1 MPIGIV
7 SEEMFREEVRER
19 APLGRNGKKEVPH
32 EIRALAAS
40 EVISGAK
47 LNDVARELGISPQSV
62 SAYKNGATSLATYNK
77 PDEKLKKANDEVKE
91 SIKGVALSKMMEAMN
106 AISEAN
112 LKLSK
117 PNVASAVA
125 RDMSTIVKNM
135 SPNEDGINV
144 DKAVIIYKSPMKEE
158 ADYPV
163 IDVQQGE

>member
-7 SEEMFREEVRER
+7 NEDVFREEVRER
-19 APLGRNGKKEVPH
+19 TPLGRNGKKEVPH

-40 EVISGAK
+40 EAIAGGNKKEIAQ
-47 LNDVARELGISPQSV
+47 ELGISSQSIN
-62 SAYKNGATSLATYNK
+62 AYKNGATSLATYNK
-77 PDEKLKKANDEVKE
+77 KDEKLQKANDEVKDK
-91 SIKGVALSKMMEAMN
+91 IRGVALNKMMDAMN
-106 AISEAN
+106 AISKEN
-112 LKLSK
+112 LALSK

-135 SPNEDGINV
+135 DPREDGINV

-163 IDVQQGE
+163 IDVQQDQ